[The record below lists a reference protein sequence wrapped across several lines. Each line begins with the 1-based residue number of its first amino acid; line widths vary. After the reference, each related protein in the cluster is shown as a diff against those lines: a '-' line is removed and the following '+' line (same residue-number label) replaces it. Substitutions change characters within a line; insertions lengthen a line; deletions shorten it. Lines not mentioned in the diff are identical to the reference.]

1 MNIRTGASLF
11 ISSIAIVFAVVA
23 CSSSDSGAGQV
34 CSGSSQ
40 CVCNEGCSRKCE
52 SGSCQFVCKTGQT
65 CSFDCPDGNC
75 RVECDGTASCNVACP
90 KGGCT
95 VSGGT
100 GAIDVKC
107 GGLSSCVVGC
117 TGATKCDVDG
127 QPASNVSSSGGTSGG
142 TSGTVPEFDAG
153 L

>member
-11 ISSIAIVFAVVA
+11 ISSIAVVLAVVA
-23 CSSSDSGAGQV
+23 CSSSDNAGQV

-40 CVCNEGCSRKCE
+40 CICNESCSRKCE
-52 SGSCQFVCKTGQT
+52 SGSCQFVCKPGQS
-65 CSFDCPDGNC
+65 CSFDCPDGDC
-75 RVECDGTASCNVACP
+75 RVTCDGTASCNVDCP

-142 TSGTVPEFDAG
+142 ASGTIPEFDAG